1 LTKDVALKLALAVL
15 KSNDTWGSSIRESKD
30 KAIAAIKEALAQPAQ
45 EPNDDVTDEENEQFS
60 RNVSN
65 FKGADPEATK
75 YAICQFLRGR
85 KPAAQQTEPQNIP
98 QNIPQ
103 ITQEHSSNE
112 SAYQRG
118 YLDGMAKRPQPL
130 TDEQAQKLCRIG
142 RVYAP
147 DGRVIRT
154 PQAYRKELKSA
165 AMMGLRNGEAAH
177 DIKGAA

>member
-1 LTKDVALKLALAVL
+1 MK
-15 KSNDTWGSSIRESKD
+15 N
-30 KAIAAIKEALAQPAQ
+30 
-45 EPNDDVTDEENEQFS
+45 
-60 RNVSN
+60 
-65 FKGADPEATK
+65 
-75 YAICQFLRGR
+75 
-85 KPAAQQTEPQNIP
+85 EPQNIP

-130 TDEQAQKLCRIG
+130 TVEQAHKLCRIG
-142 RVYAP
+142 PVYAP

-154 PQAYRKELKSA
+154 PQAYREELKSA

-177 DIKGAA
+177 GIKGAA